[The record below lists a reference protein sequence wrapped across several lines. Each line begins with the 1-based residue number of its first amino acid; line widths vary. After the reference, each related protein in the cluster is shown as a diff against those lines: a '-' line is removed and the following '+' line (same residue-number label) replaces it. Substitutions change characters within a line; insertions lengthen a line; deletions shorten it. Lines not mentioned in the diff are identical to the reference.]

1 MHKGNPESVVRL
13 HSDFVPLPDW
23 LLAAFAG
30 DVAGYIEKSG
40 KQAGGS
46 SVEDGWR
53 ANKRGYEWG
62 DVITTD
68 LG

>member
-30 DVAGYIEKSG
+30 DVAGYIEK
-40 KQAGGS
+40 
-46 SVEDGWR
+46 
-53 ANKRGYEWG
+53 KREASRRQQCGRW
-62 DVITTD
+62 VKNQLTVP
-68 LG
+68 